1 MLKGKSEE
9 STSESPLISI
19 FVSRIRDFRP
29 KGQNLIRKK
38 KQSAAIFYFVMR
50 NSHYRRKEEKE
61 RRQKSGKCGFTEL
74 LNANHTFHSPNE

>member
-38 KQSAAIFYFVMR
+38 SKAPQYSILSCATVITVEKKRKNGARKAESAASQNF
-50 NSHYRRKEEKE
+50 
-61 RRQKSGKCGFTEL
+61 
-74 LNANHTFHSPNE
+74 